1 MSDDILNILLEEKEV
16 VKVTDDMY
24 TLTAYMEEAKTVI
37 QTKLKEE
44 GLITIAQV
52 RDIFETSRKSAKP
65 ILEYMDSIKVTKKTG
80 AESERVA
87 Y

>member
-52 RDIFETSRKSAKP
+52 RYLWDEQEERKT
-65 ILEYMDSIKVTKKTG
+65 DTG
-80 AESERVA
+80 I
-87 Y
+87 YGQY